1 MEIASLTPDFNLNRD
16 YNNFVV
22 GYYIYAEASSPR
34 QPDDRA
40 RLVSPILTG
49 SHCVVFRYHMNG
61 ANMGSLR
68 VYGRVGSFEQKVWE
82 RSGNQADTWNGV
94 EFRIDTTAQYQVGMP
109 NKLPHSWNVITRVTA
124 ALNKG

>member
-1 MEIASLTPDFNLNRD
+1 MKRAPLISLFQSRLKEPILVTASINSQTR
-16 YNNFVV
+16 YNFVL

-34 QPDDRA
+34 QPGDLA

-68 VYGRVGSFEQKVWE
+68 MYGRVGSFEQQVWE
-82 RSGNQADTWNGV
+82 RSGDQGDTWNGI
-94 EFRIDTTAQYQVGMP
+94 EFRIDTTAQYEVGKP
-109 NKLPHSWNVITRVTA
+109 KTLPH
-124 ALNKG
+124 K

>member
-1 MEIASLTPDFNLNRD
+1 MPEFNLNRD

-40 RLVSPILTG
+40 RLASPILTG

-61 ANMGSLR
+61 ADMGSLR
-68 VYGRVGSFEQKVWE
+68 VYGRVGSFEQQVWE
-82 RSGNQADTWNGV
+82 GSGDQADTWKGV
-94 EFRIDTTAQYQVGMP
+94 EFRIDTTAQYQVGKP
-109 NKLPHSWNVITRVTA
+109 DKLPHSWSVITRVTA